1 MTRDETQAAKERNW
15 TWLCNKCEDAE
26 KSANA
31 PPPTLD
37 PIADIEEKAAGMKS
51 FTRES
56 LRIMSWNAD
65 GLSTKA
71 GELIERLNAMEV
83 DICAVQETKFRAGN
97 RTPAFPGYVSVRADR
112 DKRIGGGLLFLIKN
126 TVVFEK
132 LQDISR
138 DGTETSSIRVRMDKK
153 KWLTLTNVYIP
164 PANSTTNAQLCAEII
179 PAMDNSLICGD
190 FNAHSDTWDF
200 IQPEDARGEE
210 LEVWATTKELTPLN
224 DELQP
229 TRHNRTTGNG
239 SSPDVVFC
247 GKEWLSACH
256 DGWSIGEDLGSDH
269 LPMMIVMNNQ
279 VKHQPVFGT
288 RARWRTNEVD
298 WSQFTDEVDREMA
311 QFPTNRISL
320 LNRIRRFAGV
330 LTRIAAK
337 VVRKVKPGKK
347 TRVYLTPAVKKA
359 VSKRNRARR
368 KISSQRKEWLD
379 ACMEVKEKL
388 LEAKQEK
395 WKEVV
400 EGAMNADDE
409 RKVWNF
415 IRSLNGAPASNAPNQ
430 TINVKGRTLT
440 SNQKKADAFI
450 EHYAEVSSLD
460 LSKVDREERRAM
472 KKMLQ
477 TPTVDDE
484 NGAPLTMDELDKALA
499 AMKAKGAPGPDDIP
513 PTFLKAL
520 GPIAKAELLD
530 IFNESLLY
538 ANVPQ
543 IWRLAFILPLLK
555 LNKPASQ
562 LASYRPI
569 SLTSCVVKLLE
580 RMLAN
585 RITSVAETK
594 GMLSKLQAGFRKG
607 RCCEDQI
614 LKIVQGIS
622 DGYQAKPR
630 MRRSV
635 LVLLDYSRAYDTVW
649 RERLL
654 LNLHDKGIPMTLV
667 RWIASFLEERHA
679 KVRFGDTLS
688 KNRRIR
694 QGVPQGSVLSPL
706 LFLFYINNLAELLEK
721 ELTSEGVDAEV
732 AMFADD
738 VSILARG
745 ATKEEATRTAQKL
758 VDVVTSWS
766 DEWKLCLNTGKSQVT
781 LFTNDSGEAS
791 AKPKIFING
800 SQIPFEKYPKLLGV
814 TLDRALSFNKH
825 VEITEEQANNK
836 IKMIA
841 ALSFTD
847 WGWKKDDLMKIYNTF
862 VKSKIFYAGAAWMS
876 YLFDTTINRLQ
887 VVQNKAMRKMTGIYK
902 TAPVESLLKECR
914 MVSISTE
921 IDRQCLT
928 SYEKALRL
936 PEDHPRREV
945 AEQSV
950 THRTAR
956 SSWRAHAAKL
966 GTLLPAT
973 ALTRKELPLFKRE
986 PWKERKSLT
995 INANLVGVKSKSDPP
1010 EVIRDAAMHMI
1021 TNSGAD
1027 IVIYTDGSADA
1038 GMLKGGA
1045 AAVITEGCP
1054 ESPEV
1059 REVIK
1064 VRGAQHTS
1072 SYEEEVE
1079 AMRRAVDWVNMN
1091 ATEGVSILIVTD
1103 SQSLCI
1109 ALCSQNDE
1117 LDEIW
1122 NLLDECDQRM
1132 TIQWVPGHAGIEGNE
1147 LADQH
1152 AKEATKLPDP
1162 PRGVSFNSA
1171 KAMINRAIGEKKPV
1185 RASIATAYSNLSRTK
1200 ETLITSREEQRC
1212 LAQMRST
1219 HHKAFGDYQQ
1229 RLHADHDP
1237 LCHRCYMTNDSVPHF
1252 MTECPATMEERAKL
1266 FQTRENNLGVLTSH
1280 PEECVALAK
1289 KFGVM
1294 PC

>member
-26 KSANA
+26 KAANA

-37 PIADIEEKAAGMKS
+37 PIADIDEKAAGMKS

-71 GELIERLNAMEV
+71 GELIDRLNAMEV

-379 ACMEVKEKL
+379 A
-388 LEAKQEK
+388 
-395 WKEVV
+395 
-400 EGAMNADDE
+400 
-409 RKVWNF
+409 
-415 IRSLNGAPASNAPNQ
+415 
-430 TINVKGRTLT
+430 
-440 SNQKKADAFI
+440 
-450 EHYAEVSSLD
+450 
-460 LSKVDREERRAM
+460 M

-758 VDVVTSWS
+758 VDVVTTWS

-825 VEITEEQANNK
+825 VEITAEQANNK

-1266 FQTRENNLGVLTSH
+1266 FQSRENNLGVLTSH